1 MTFIKKPTTI
11 QPTFIPTIQNNGSFI
26 YKEKIQHQVE
36 TTIQHW
42 QLRDLVSTSSSHI
55 VLLPKHNQLQMY
67 DTLKKQVIKNIDLPF
82 APMSVDTMD
91 GYIAIAGPRGLAMIK
106 HIETDWS
113 SDVFHTGAGMN
124 NSIGL
129 SKINHDLRV
138 TICNNNHTVHIYSI
152 PSMKVIQVLNCPSA
166 INHTSVSLNEKYMLA
181 TSDIGDVYQYEIN
194 HDQYELK
201 STVKV
206 SNEPCL
212 GCAWHPSNLMYAV
225 TSQDGQVNIFHAV
238 TGEKL
243 CQLMSSETR
252 KTRKAARCVSFSKGP
267 YDLMAY
273 SEHVSQVNIV
283 DTRTFETRQIIRLSP
298 AEDLDVH
305 IAGLSFS
312 PNNQS
317 LFIAMEDNMMELKL
331 DLIAR
336 RQFPTPLSNVFM

>member
-1 MTFIKKPTTI
+1 MTFIKKQSTI
-11 QPTFIPTIQNNGSFI
+11 QPTFVPIIQNNGNFI
-26 YKEKIQHQVE
+26 HKEKVQHDVE

-42 QLRDLVSTSSSHI
+42 QLRDLVSSSSSNI

-67 DTLKKQVIKNIDLPF
+67 DTIKKEVIKIIDLPF
-82 APMSVDTMD
+82 APMSVDTKE

-113 SDVFHTGAGMN
+113 SDIFHTGAGMN

-129 SKINHDLRV
+129 SKINQDLRV

-152 PSMKVIQVLNCPSA
+152 PSMKKIQVLNSPSA
-166 INHTSVSLNEKYMLA
+166 INHTSVSSDEKYMLA
-181 TSDIGDVYQYEIN
+181 TSDIGNIYQYEIKN
-194 HDQYELK
+194 DQYELK
-201 STVKV
+201 STIKV

-212 GCAWHPSNLMYAV
+212 GCAWHPTNLMFAV
-225 TSQDGQVNIFHAV
+225 TSQDGQVNVFHAV

-243 CQLMSSETR
+243 CQLISSETR
-252 KTRKAARCVSFSKGP
+252 KTRKAARCISFSKGP

-273 SEHVSQVNIV
+273 SEHVSQINLV

-305 IAGLSFS
+305 IAGLCFS
-312 PNNQS
+312 STNQS
-317 LFIAMEDNMMELKL
+317 LFVAMEDNMLELKL
-331 DLIAR
+331 DLISR
-336 RQFPTPLSNVFM
+336 RQFPTPLSNILM